1 MLKPFLSRLMVI
13 LSLLTVCGAGYLWA
27 DCLLRQYTWTHV
39 TGTVARH
46 LVVDEDL
53 FKGGIE
59 AGAFRLSPEMMFRD
73 AESGKTHFCQ
83 SSVSYVPAE
92 EPPDGTLVELIYP
105 AGNPWEAQENTFSAQ
120 YRLPLL
126 VTLGAVAVGLL
137 SWGLK
142 YRRGGSPR

>member
-1 MLKPFLSRLMVI
+1 MV
-13 LSLLTVCGAGYLWA
+13 LSLISVGGAGYLWA
-27 DCLLRQYTWTHV
+27 GCLLRQCTWTHV
-39 TGTVARH
+39 TATVDCH

-59 AGAFRLSPEMMFRD
+59 AGAFRLSPRMTFSD
-73 AESGKTHFCQ
+73 AESGETHFYQ
-83 SSVSYVPAE
+83 SSVSYAPAE
-92 EPPDGTLVELIYP
+92 EPTDGTLVELIYP
-105 AGNPWEAQENTFSAQ
+105 AGNPKEAQENTFSAQ

-142 YRRGGSPR
+142 YRSGGSPR